1 MGMTSLPPGVQNAE
15 KADLRAQVLRI
26 CCNRL
31 QGLSSRS
38 KQEVVHLT
46 LVLQAQLSERFWQ
59 RKDDMKI
66 FARQEFSLTFF
77 QPLGSAQ
84 GLTLGAMAIRTSNGE
99 ISITCVMPRRGNLWV
114 IDELQAAV
122 SVRNRRNFRQV
133 ESKDL

>member
-1 MGMTSLPPGVQNAE
+1 MRVLSKSLPPGVQNAE

-77 QPLGSAQ
+77 
-84 GLTLGAMAIRTSNGE
+84 
-99 ISITCVMPRRGNLWV
+99 
-114 IDELQAAV
+114 
-122 SVRNRRNFRQV
+122 
-133 ESKDL
+133 

>member
-1 MGMTSLPPGVQNAE
+1 MRVQSKSLPPGVQNAE

-77 QPLGSAQ
+77 
-84 GLTLGAMAIRTSNGE
+84 
-99 ISITCVMPRRGNLWV
+99 
-114 IDELQAAV
+114 
-122 SVRNRRNFRQV
+122 
-133 ESKDL
+133 